1 MFFGLQVKL
10 PAAEDRSY
18 DKESTQL
25 KADHIPTLPR
35 AKIKIPLDA
44 NVFREHRKISS
55 WKSVSVLTACYIAT
69 FLIISGFS
77 KLPGLVESFDPQHSS
92 IIKFAVGA
100 FAFVLIAGIQG
111 HLSILL
117 HEGSH
122 YLLHPNK
129 RVNGILAELAGIP
142 VLFTAKNYRALHLA
156 HHEHSGDLQ
165 LDPERQVY
173 KDQGYTYT
181 PAQSWGP
188 VIRMLL
194 QDLFV
199 INAIRFLNSI
209 NNYLKSIPGHKLI
222 TGREVVWFIAVHG
235 LPLAIAFGSGFGV
248 EYLVL
253 WYGPLFTLTF
263 FFLKLHIYGEHTGL
277 QGPTEFQRTWHHRS
291 NPIFDFFVYPIRSGF
306 HLEHHLYPSIPW
318 YNMRSFRNELM
329 KHPEFAMNQQLL
341 DADGY
346 FVGKNTIWNSMIKGQ
361 RLRNSVDSNI

>member
-1 MFFGLQVKL
+1 MIKNQPKG
-10 PAAEDRSY
+10 
-18 DKESTQL
+18 
-25 KADHIPTLPR
+25 DHSSALPR
-35 AKIKIPLDA
+35 AKIKIPLNA
-44 NVFREHRKISS
+44 AVFHEHRKVSS
-55 WKSVSVLTACYIAT
+55 WKSPAVLAACYIFS
-69 FLIISGFS
+69 FLIIAGFG
-77 KLPGLVESFDPQHSS
+77 KITKHLGNTLPQHSDMFS
-92 IIKFAVGA
+92 LALGA
-100 FAFVLIAGIQG
+100 LVFVLIAGIQG

-129 RVNGILAELAGIP
+129 RVNGVLAELAGIP

-156 HHEHSGDLQ
+156 HHEYSGDPQ

-194 QDLFV
+194 KDLFV
-199 INAIRFLNSI
+199 VNAIRFLASI
-209 NNYLKSIPGHKLI
+209 NNYLKSIPGHKII
-222 TGREVVWFIAVHG
+222 TGREVGWFIAVHG
-235 LPLAIAFGSGFGV
+235 LPLAIAFGTGFGI

-263 FFLKLHIYGEHTGL
+263 FFLKLHIYGEHTGR

-291 NPIFDFFVYPIRSGF
+291 NPLFDFFVYPIRSGF

-318 YNMRSFRNELM
+318 YNMKSFRNELM
-329 KHPEFAMNQQLL
+329 KHPEYSMNQQTL

-346 FVGKNTIWNSMIKGQ
+346 FVGKNTIWNSMIKG
-361 RLRNSVDSNI
+361 RGPAKKVDSSI